1 MELEQT
7 KDGRFLVT
15 AVEDGSPA
23 RKLGLMVD
31 DEVIQINGQNLRDL
45 HNIFNDI
52 KEVLNS
58 MFKIIACCV

>member
-7 KDGRFLVT
+7 RDGRILVA
-15 AVEDGSPA
+15 AVEDGGPA

-52 KEVLNS
+52 REVLNS
-58 MFKIIACCV
+58 MFK